1 MAPISTPRTAAQ
13 PLPLSQTRRA
23 AIAWRH
29 LLARPSAEPEDGP
42 LGWYASSVDLRR
54 GADVVE
60 IFTDLPAEPAW
71 AAQPVAG

>member
-1 MAPISTPRTAAQ
+1 MATPLTPTAR
-13 PLPLSQTRRA
+13 PLPLARRA

-29 LLARPSAEPEDGP
+29 LLARPAADHEDGP

-60 IFTDLPAEPAW
+60 IFADPSVDPGW
-71 AAQPVAG
+71 AAQPVAA